1 MKCSIKLHFIW
12 VCTVCQSI
20 GLGVSRIQRVN
31 IPTFPILLFLQVA
44 YGIWKEVKRTNKDT
58 SACTDTSTY
67 TEESELKANVL
78 CLCDVAKYSG
88 EWPQLAEIK
97 EIKGNRALIQW
108 YKGSKTTSWNPCTK
122 RVKTGAKWEPWV
134 EDIKISDIWCSG
146 FELTGAKKLPQKIKE
161 KVDNY
166 HTTLKQDKIK
176 TELE

>member
-12 VCTVCQSI
+12 VFTICQI
-20 GLGVSRIQRVN
+20 TRLGVSRIQRVN
-31 IPTFPILLFLQVA
+31 IPTFLILLFPQVA
-44 YGIWKEVKRTNKDT
+44 YGIWKEVERTN
-58 SACTDTSTY
+58 TDTSTC

-97 EIKGNRALIQW
+97 EIKGNRALVQW

-122 RVKTGAKWEPWV
+122 RVKTGAKWEPWI

-161 KVDNY
+161 KVDKY
-166 HTTLKQDKIK
+166 HTTLKLDTIK
-176 TELE
+176 TELEGHWI